1 MSTVEYQIEKQTE
14 QLAVI
19 KIVGRLD
26 ANTATS
32 LKTQL
37 KNSVEDGLHRL
48 ILDLTAVSLIDSS
61 GLSALVAGFRA
72 VREVNG
78 LLVLAHVGQQAKVA
92 LELTHLDQIFPI
104 YEDVESALAALEQ
117 PDANE

>member
-1 MSTVEYQIEKQTE
+1 MSTVEYQIEKRANH
-14 QLAVI
+14 LAII
-19 KIVGRLD
+19 KILGRLD

-32 LKTQL
+32 LKERL
-37 KNSVEDGLHRL
+37 KSSVEDGLHRL
-48 ILDLTAVSLIDSS
+48 VLDLTAVSLIDSS

-78 LLVLAHVGQQAKVA
+78 LLVLAQVGQQAKVA

-104 YEDVESALAALEQ
+104 YEDVDSALAALEQ
-117 PDANE
+117 PGAN